1 MAMNDGRA
9 QIDEVVSVKN
19 LIFVFGFKMNV
30 FVNNLLQIMIE
41 VLNEMVF
48 YHSVLGHSIRI
59 IKVDSV
65 GDSTPELSSPY
76 QAVNQIQVPVPAAAT
91 IPPQALPEAVPS
103 PVHLLRENCAA
114 ESELVFFN

>member
-1 MAMNDGRA
+1 
-9 QIDEVVSVKN
+9 
-19 LIFVFGFKMNV
+19 
-30 FVNNLLQIMIE
+30 MIA

-48 YHSVLGHSIRI
+48 YHSALGHSIRI

-76 QAVNQIQVPVPAAAT
+76 QAVNEIQGPVPAAAA

-103 PVHLLRENCAA
+103 PVHLLGENCAA
-114 ESELVFFN
+114 DAELVFFKLNPFMESYTWKYVKKAIGPVGFLFKWFIKTNLLIVQ